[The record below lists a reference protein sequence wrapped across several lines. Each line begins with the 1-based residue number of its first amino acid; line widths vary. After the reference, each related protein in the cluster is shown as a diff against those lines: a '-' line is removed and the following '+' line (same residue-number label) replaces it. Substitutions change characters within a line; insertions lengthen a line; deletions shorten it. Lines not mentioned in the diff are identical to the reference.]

1 VASTVSFSDLLTFGS
16 TPSPTGNW
24 QKWGR
29 DRTLDN
35 LAPRH
40 TAAAVDSKARHSA
53 KHALV
58 RKWKG
63 RLQWAP
69 KEVDVYR
76 QVPCRAVPPRPR
88 PSHALS
94 NTNPTSPTPHPS
106 LVPLPPPSYPH
117 KRANR

>member
-76 QVPCRAVPPRPR
+76 QVPCRAVPCR
-88 PSHALS
+88 A
-94 NTNPTSPTPHPS
+94 PTPIACPHPS
-106 LVPLPPPSYPH
+106 LVPLPPPLPPPSYPH